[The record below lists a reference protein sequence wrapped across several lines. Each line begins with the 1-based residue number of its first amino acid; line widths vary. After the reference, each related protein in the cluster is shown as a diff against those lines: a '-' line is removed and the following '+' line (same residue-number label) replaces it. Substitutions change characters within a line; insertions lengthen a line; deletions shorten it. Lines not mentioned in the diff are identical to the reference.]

1 MESDAEMQQIFFNST
16 KERIEKGTLSPMAKN
31 EIAKS
36 DKTMF
41 PDMLK
46 KSNFLISSVYRAS
59 LLENKVLALALTKV
73 RLSDQGRPVATL
85 RTKEIKEVLHVTGN
99 AMGTYL
105 KDVATSLA
113 GRTMFIESA
122 DGSFKCMSLVGVV
135 SYESGSGTMEIK
147 FEPEIKDY
155 IYDLK
160 ANFTMLNIPM
170 MLSFRSGWSYRLYE
184 LLSSRAYHTK
194 YDKETGNVFHI
205 KYGVSEIKLHLGTVQ
220 IKDDKGKINRDIQRE
235 LEKKEIDYDYI
246 VNELVHEKLKSF
258 DKWCDFKR
266 RVLDVA
272 VNEINEKSDIS
283 VKYDLMRSGRGGK
296 IYGIDFEVTKK
307 DMTVE
312 PTLEEE
318 VPTPGDAELDDLI
331 DKVIDII
338 DEKIKIS
345 QAKALLKVANYDI
358 NKIEYAYELACKQ
371 ENIKNLIGWLTA
383 AIQNGYED
391 APIHKVKGYSQEQTE
406 EFDEYMEQMRL
417 EHYAKADSTK

>member
-1 MESDAEMQQIFFNST
+1 
-16 KERIEKGTLSPMAKN
+16 MAKN

-184 LLSSRAYHTK
+184 LLSSREPNLANSLSGK
-194 YDKETGNVFHI
+194 VSGLQIVRSSNGVGGSSKIVLRGNNSLTGSNQPLIVVDGTPMDNFTG
-205 KYGVSEIKLHLGTVQ
+205 GV
-220 IKDDKGKINRDIQRE
+220 DDVWGNSGADMGNG
-235 LEKKEIDYDYI
+235 L
-246 VNELVHEKLKSF
+246 
-258 DKWCDFKR
+258 
-266 RVLDVA
+266 
-272 VNEINEKSDIS
+272 SDINPEDIES
-283 VKYDLMRSGRGGK
+283 
-296 IYGIDFEVTKK
+296 
-307 DMTVE
+307 MTV
-312 PTLEEE
+312 LKGASAAALYGSRAGNG
-318 VPTPGDAELDDLI
+318 VILI
-331 DKVIDII
+331 TTKSG
-338 DEKIKIS
+338 K
-345 QAKALLKVANYDI
+345 
-358 NKIEYAYELACKQ
+358 
-371 ENIKNLIGWLTA
+371 KNEGSF
-383 AIQNGYED
+383 Q
-391 APIHKVKGYSQEQTE
+391 
-406 EFDEYMEQMRL
+406 R
-417 EHYAKADSTK
+417 

>member
-1 MESDAEMQQIFFNST
+1 MFI
-16 KERIEKGTLSPMAKN
+16 KGRETPMTKN

-36 DKTMF
+36 EKTMF
-41 PDMLK
+41 PDILK

-184 LLSSRAYHTK
+184 LLSSRAYHSK

-307 DMTVE
+307 DMN
-312 PTLEEE
+312 
-318 VPTPGDAELDDLI
+318 
-331 DKVIDII
+331 

-371 ENIKNLIGWLTA
+371 ENIRNLIGWMTS

-391 APIHKVKGYSQEQTE
+391 NPIHKVKGQAPEETV

-417 EHYAKADSTK
+417 EHFANMEKESE

>member
-1 MESDAEMQQIFFNST
+1 ME
-16 KERIEKGTLSPMAKN
+16 
-31 EIAKS
+31 KS
-36 DKTMF
+36 ENTASEKTMF
-41 PDMLK
+41 PDLLK

-73 RLSDQGRPVATL
+73 KLSEGRPVATL
-85 RTKEIKEVLHVTGN
+85 KTKEIKQVLHVTGN

-113 GRTMFIESA
+113 GRTIFIESP

-135 SYESGSGTMEIK
+135 NYQSGSGTMEIK

-184 LLSSRAYHTK
+184 LLVSRAYHSK

-205 KYGVSEIKLHLGTVQ
+205 KYSVSELKLHLGTVQ

-235 LEKKEIDYDYI
+235 MEKKEVDYDYI

-258 DKWCDFKR
+258 DKWSDFKR

-272 VNEINEKSDIS
+272 VNEINEKSDIH
-283 VKYDLMRSGRGGK
+283 VEYELMRSGRGGK
-296 IYGIDFEVTKK
+296 IYGIDFEVTRK
-307 DMTVE
+307 DNVVE
-312 PTLEEE
+312 PTQKLE
-318 VPTPGDAELDDLI
+318 VLTPSDAEIDDMT
-331 DKVIDII
+331 DMVMDII

-345 QAKALLKVANYDI
+345 QAKALLKAADYDI
-358 NKIEYAYELACKQ
+358 SRIEYAYELAKKQ
-371 ENIKNLIGWLTA
+371 DEIHNLIGWLTA
-383 AIQNGYED
+383 AIRDGYED
-391 APIHKVKGYSQEQTE
+391 APIHKVKGYSADETV
-406 EFDEYMEQMRL
+406 EFDEYMESLRREKLAEQ
-417 EHYAKADSTK
+417 

>member
-1 MESDAEMQQIFFNST
+1 MFI
-16 KERIEKGTLSPMAKN
+16 KGRETPMTKN

-36 DKTMF
+36 EKTMF
-41 PDMLK
+41 PDILK

-184 LLSSRAYHTK
+184 LLSSRAYHSK

-307 DMTVE
+307 DRNVE
-312 PTLEEE
+312 PTVEEE
-318 VPTPGDAELDDLI
+318 VPTPDDVELDDLI
-331 DKVIDII
+331 DKVMDII

-371 ENIKNLIGWLTA
+371 ENIRNLIG
-383 AIQNGYED
+383 
-391 APIHKVKGYSQEQTE
+391 
-406 EFDEYMEQMRL
+406 
-417 EHYAKADSTK
+417 